1 MLPDLTQPTCDR
13 AKKGLPMEYRPLGR
27 TGVTVSQLCLGA
39 MMFGAFGN
47 PDHDDAVKIIHKAL
61 DAGINFIDTADGYS
75 AGESEEILGKALA
88 GGRRDNVVLAVKF
101 GVPFDEELNHYGA
114 SRRWIT
120 EAVEGSLR
128 RLRTDWIDL
137 YQVGVPDRTTDL
149 DETLSALSD
158 LVHAGKIRYLGA
170 SKVPASEI
178 VEAHWTADR
187 RGHERFRT
195 EQPPYS
201 LLTRAIEYD
210 VLPTCMRHGT
220 GVMTYSPLAGGWLS
234 GRYRKGQDVSGP
246 GSAARAQRF
255 AEAYD
260 STNPANAAKLDA
272 ADAFGRLADEAGIT
286 LIQMAIAFATRHPAV
301 TSAIIGPRTMEH
313 LDSYLAADGIEL
325 PTDLLDRIDQ
335 IVPPGVTTNV
345 ADNMWNTGRGT
356 PALSADFRRR

>member
-1 MLPDLTQPTCDR
+1 
-13 AKKGLPMEYRPLGR
+13 MEYRPLGR
-27 TGVTVSQLCLGA
+27 TGISVSQMCLGA

-47 PDHDDAVKIIHKAL
+47 SDHDDAMKIIHKAL

-88 GGRRDNVVLAVKF
+88 GGRRSNVVLAVKF
-101 GVPFDEELNHYGA
+101 GVPFDGEPNHRGA

-128 RLRTDWIDL
+128 RLQTDWIDL
-137 YQVGVPDRTTDL
+137 YQVGVPDRITDI
-149 DETLSALSD
+149 DETLSVLSD
-158 LVHAGKIRYLGA
+158 LVRAGKIRSVGT
-170 SKVPASEI
+170 SKVPPSAI
-178 VEAHWTADR
+178 VEAQWTADR

-210 VLPTCMRHGT
+210 VLPTCLRHGM
-220 GVMTYSPLAGGWLS
+220 GVMSYSPLAGGWLS
-234 GRYRKGQDVSGP
+234 GRYRKSQEVGGL

-272 ADAFGRLADEAGIT
+272 ADALGRLAEEAD
-286 LIQMAIAFATRHPAV
+286 LSLVQMAIAFATRHPAV

-325 PTDLLDRIDQ
+325 STDLLDRIDR
-335 IVPPGVTTNV
+335 IVPPGVTINV

-356 PALSADFRRR
+356 LPLSAAFRRR

>member
-1 MLPDLTQPTCDR
+1 
-13 AKKGLPMEYRPLGR
+13 MEYRPLGR
-27 TGVTVSQLCLGA
+27 TGITVSQLCLGA

-47 PDHDDAVKIIHKAL
+47 RDHDESVQIIHKAL

-88 GGRRDNVVLAVKF
+88 DGRRDNVVLAVKF
-101 GVPFDEELNHYGA
+101 GVPFGDEDPNHLGA

-120 EAVEGSLR
+120 QAVEGSLR
-128 RLRTDWIDL
+128 RLQTDWIDL
-137 YQVGVPDRTTDL
+137 YQVGVPDRNTDI
-149 DETLSALSD
+149 DETLGALSD
-158 LVHAGKIRYLGA
+158 LVHAGKIRSFGA

-178 VEAHWTADR
+178 VEAQWTADR

-201 LLTRAIEYD
+201 MLTRAIEYD
-210 VLPTCMRHGT
+210 VLPTCLRHGM

-234 GRYRKGQDVSGP
+234 GRYRKGQQVSGP

-255 AEAYD
+255 AAAYD
-260 STNPANAAKLDA
+260 STSPANEAKLDA
-272 ADAFGRLADEAGIT
+272 ADALGRLADEAGLS
-286 LIQMAIAFATRHPAV
+286 LIQMGIAFVIRHPAV

-325 PTDLLDRIDQ
+325 PIDLLDGIDQ
-335 IVPPGVTTNV
+335 IVPPGVTINI

-356 PALSADFRRR
+356 PALSAAFRRR